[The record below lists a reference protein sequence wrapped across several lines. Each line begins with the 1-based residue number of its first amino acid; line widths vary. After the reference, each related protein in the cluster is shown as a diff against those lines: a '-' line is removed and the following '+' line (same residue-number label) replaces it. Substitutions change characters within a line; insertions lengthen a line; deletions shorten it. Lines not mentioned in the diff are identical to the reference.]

1 MKKVILILTC
11 FISMIVLC
19 GCAIIKEKTY
29 QDFTESDT
37 QYINRTG
44 VNDNRL
50 VCIDGIEYIMFGLGN
65 RGFMSPHLK
74 ADKFDN
80 PKVIRCQR

>member
-1 MKKVILILTC
+1 MKKVILVLTC
-11 FISMIVLC
+11 LFSMITMC
-19 GCAIIKEKTY
+19 GCTNTQEKAY
-29 QDFTESDT
+29 QGLTESDI

-44 VNDNRL
+44 VDDNRL

-74 ADKFDN
+74 TDKFDN
-80 PKVIRCQR
+80 PKVIRCKR